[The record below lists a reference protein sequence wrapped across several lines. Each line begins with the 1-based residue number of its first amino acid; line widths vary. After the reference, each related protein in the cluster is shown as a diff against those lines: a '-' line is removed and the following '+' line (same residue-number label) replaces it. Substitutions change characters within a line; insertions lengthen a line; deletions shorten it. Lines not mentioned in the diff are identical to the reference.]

1 MDRIY
6 TGLKKENQIKH
17 FKHRLRERYDIE
29 IGDEEIEYYVGLIQ
43 TGHQS
48 QVIHLAKQSKRVS
61 FKLLIIRG
69 KTIPVIYDKKR
80 KTLVTALPADSALVR
95 YYLEEQL

>member
-17 FKHRLRERYDIE
+17 FKHRLHERYDIE

-43 TGHQS
+43 TSYTFGKAIKKS
-48 QVIHLAKQSKRVS
+48 QFQIINYKRRDNS
-61 FKLLIIRG
+61 SNL
-69 KTIPVIYDKKR
+69 
-80 KTLVTALPADSALVR
+80 
-95 YYLEEQL
+95 